1 MPEATRAAAE
11 IESVTGTAPELIPG
25 ESGVFDVVRDG
36 ERLYAKSETGRF
48 PKPGELAELFNA

>member
-1 MPEATRAAAE
+1 MAAE

-25 ESGVFDVVRDG
+25 GSGVFDVVRDG

-48 PKPGELAELFNA
+48 PKPGELAEIIEG